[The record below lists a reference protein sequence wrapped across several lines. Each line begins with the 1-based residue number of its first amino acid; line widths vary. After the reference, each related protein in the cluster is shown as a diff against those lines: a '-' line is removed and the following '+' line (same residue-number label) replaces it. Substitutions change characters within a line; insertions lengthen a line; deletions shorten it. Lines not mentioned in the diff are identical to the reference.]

1 MEEEKKTLEAE
12 SQNTVE
18 ADEKDQVLGMLNG
31 FIDELGKKADKAKK
45 YEAFRKQMGF
55 ALTLYGQVLTNDMLL
70 RGVLEFLNSA
80 LSEALKA
87 SQAIVDEMKEK
98 GETGW
103 N

>member
-1 MEEEKKTLEAE
+1 MEEEKKT
-12 SQNTVE
+12 VE
-18 ADEKDQVLGMLNG
+18 DGEKNDLADALDNMLDSLKEK
-31 FIDELGKKADKAKK
+31 ASRAKK
-45 YEAFRKQMGF
+45 RDVFGKQMGLV
-55 ALTLYGQVLTNDMLL
+55 LTLYGNVLTHDTLL

-80 LSEALKA
+80 LAEALKA